1 MTLSPVGTRLASRLL
16 QTLPVVFLVVVVL
29 VFGCL
34 SNRFLSMANFI
45 NILLQSAHLAILAIG
60 MSFVLLVAGV
70 DLSVGAVM
78 YVVSVLLSLY
88 LTVLPPWLCLPV
100 VLAVGASF
108 GAVNGFLIV
117 VLRVA
122 PFIATLA
129 TLFVGRGIGL
139 FLSDTKTVLARPPV
153 MALARQSV
161 FGIRMPLLL
170 AFGGIALAFF
180 LLRLAPFGRYVF
192 AIGADREGA
201 RRAGIKVERKI
212 FALYC
217 LSGAFAALAGFVLLS
232 QIAAASS
239 TFGERKEFQAI
250 AAAVLGGTSLFGGR
264 GGVFGPVL
272 GAVLIQTVGSGLVMT
287 DTNPYVYPLV
297 TAAIIFLAV
306 LLDSLRTRAT
316 AQLERRRIRI
326 EELPDPARI
335 AAAS

>member
-1 MTLSPVGTRLASRLL
+1 MTFSPSVARWASRLL
-16 QTLPVVFLVVVVL
+16 QTLPVVFFAVVVL
-29 VFGCL
+29 VFGGL
-34 SNRFLSMANFI
+34 PDRFISVANFT
-45 NILLQSAHLAILAIG
+45 NILLQSAHLAVLAIG

-88 LTVLPPWLCLPV
+88 LTVLPPWLCLPA

-117 VLRVA
+117 VLRMA

-129 TLFVGRGIGL
+129 TLFVGRGVGL
-139 FLSDTKTVLARPPV
+139 FLSDTKTVLTGPSV
-153 MALARQSV
+153 MAFARKPV
-161 FGIRMPLLL
+161 LGVPMPILL
-170 AFGGIALAFF
+170 AFGVMALAFF

-201 RRAGIKVERKI
+201 RRAGIKVERKV
-212 FALYC
+212 FVLYC
-217 LSGAFAALAGFVLLS
+217 LSGALAALGGFISLS

-272 GAVLIQTVGSGLVMT
+272 GAVLIQTVESGLVMT
-287 DTNPYVYPLV
+287 DTDPYVYPLI
-297 TAAIIFLAV
+297 TTAIIFLAV

-316 AQLERRRIRI
+316 AQLERRRIRV
-326 EELPDPARI
+326 EEMPDPVR
-335 AAAS
+335 AAAAG